1 MFPSPQPSPHRGEGA
16 DRANIRR
23 GSRLCQ
29 YQERQLTVP
38 ISGEA
43 ADRANIRR
51 GSRPC
56 PYQEREPTV
65 PVSGKAADRANI
77 RRGSRPCQYQERQP
91 TVPVSREAA
100 NRANVLW
107 GSLSQ
112 RERENRPYSAIRI
125 TSSGWV
131 ASCWREDFCF
141 TVTNRVLPSAESA
154 RLFGKV
160 GVSRVL
166 VTL

>member
-1 MFPSPQPSPHRGEGA
+1 MP
-16 DRANIRR
+16 
-23 GSRLCQ
+23 
-29 YQERQLTVP
+29 V
-38 ISGEA
+38 SGEA
-43 ADRANIRR
+43 ADRA
-51 GSRPC
+51 S
-56 PYQEREPTV
+56 
-65 PVSGKAADRANI
+65 I

-91 TVPVSREAA
+91 TVPISGEAA
-100 NRANVLW
+100 DCASIRRESRLCQYQERQPTVPISGEAADRASIRRGSRLCQYQVREPIVPFFW

-112 RERENRPYSAIRI
+112 WERENRPYSAIRI

>member
-1 MFPSPQPSPHRGEGA
+1 MPVSGERAYRASISRGY
-16 DRANIRR
+16 RP
-23 GSRLCQ
+23 CQ
-29 YQERQLTVP
+29 YQERQ
-38 ISGEA
+38 
-43 ADRANIRR
+43 
-51 GSRPC
+51 
-56 PYQEREPTV
+56 PTV
-65 PVSGKAADRANI
+65 PVSGERADCASI
-77 RRGSRPCQYQERQP
+77 RKGSRPCQYQERQP
-91 TVPVSREAA
+91 TVPVSGEAA
-100 NRANVLW
+100 DRASIRRGSRPCQYQEREPIVPFFW
-107 GSLSQ
+107 GGSLSQ